1 MALKEIIRDTGSGLD
16 CTEMYQVQVKVLFQL
31 ITEECPFSK
40 QRGLPRSPS
49 SRNSNEQTWK
59 QLYLSLLQVLTAC
72 RALPTSAPVPEECQT
87 AINLTEAWRRDHTGS
102 YIKPINGNYNCDPGT
117 MIGQGRPW
125 FRFAGDAGNRL
136 MDTCPPRFSCGSI
149 VALWSDDAMPTVI
162 GVNKTITVNG
172 LFNGNCKHYDPQP
185 VRVMKCSDK
194 PYDLVYKY
202 AGNWWCNVGF
212 CGTF

>member
-136 MDTCPPRFSCGSI
+136 TDTCPPRFSCGSI